1 MVEEVHKMKLAAAKT
16 TIKDTR
22 EDLIFNVISK
32 TIIILSCLLVLYP
45 LYFILIASISN
56 PDFVLSGEVI
66 LFPKGITLSGYQKI
80 FKFHDLMN
88 GYKNSF
94 FYAIVGGLLSAAFT
108 LFAAYPLSKQSF
120 SGRKVF
126 TTFLLITMFFQGG
139 MIPLYIVVNKLGLR
153 NTPYVLLIVNGIQVW
168 NLLVTSSYFKSSHIE
183 SLSEAA
189 EIDGCS
195 HFGYFFKILM
205 PISKPIVITMLL
217 FYAVWQ
223 WNDFFRAMIYLDKK
237 TYQPL
242 QIVLRD
248 ILASSQV
255 SSAIYDLMED
265 QEALNEMLRAAE
277 QMKYGVIVMATLPMM
292 IVYLV
297 MQEYFVKGITMGSV
311 KG

>member
-1 MVEEVHKMKLAAAKT
+1 MKLAAAKT